1 MTLNKVVDMTVALP
15 APSPQKTP
23 QAEEA
28 APPSPPSPPSPN
40 LDILKALIQQQQ
52 PAPPPP

>member
-23 QAEEA
+23 QAEEV
-28 APPSPPSPPSPN
+28 APLSPPSPN
-40 LDILKALIQQQQ
+40 LDILKALIQQQ
-52 PAPPPP
+52 